1 MRVLVTGANGYL
13 GQGVVKQLLD
23 DDQDVLAVD
32 FAADHIDPRAIKEAD
47 HVISILGET
56 RDACSFEEAIRGEN
70 GMVRKNVT
78 NSYKDNPYNR
88 KAA

>member
-32 FAADHIDPRAIKEAD
+32 FAADHIDPRAP
-47 HVISILGET
+47 SWLYY
-56 RDACSFEEAIRGEN
+56 FW
-70 GMVRKNVT
+70 NVE
-78 NSYKDNPYNR
+78 
-88 KAA
+88 